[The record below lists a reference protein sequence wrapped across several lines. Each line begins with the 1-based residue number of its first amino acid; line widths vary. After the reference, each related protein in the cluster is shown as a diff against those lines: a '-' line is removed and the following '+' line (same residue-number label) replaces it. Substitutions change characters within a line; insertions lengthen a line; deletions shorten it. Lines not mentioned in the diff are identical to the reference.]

1 MRHITWVAVA
11 TLAVGASYVNA
22 AEQNVAPASSGND
35 ATIMS
40 QSGSLSAPQPA
51 PMTSRV
57 APVGKTRSEVRQEL
71 IQAEKD
77 GSLAR
82 LNALLYNGN

>member
-1 MRHITWVAVA
+1 MRHIKWIAVA
-11 TLAVGASYVNA
+11 TLAVGALQVNA
-22 AEQNVAPASSGND
+22 AEQNVAPAASGND

-40 QSGSLSAPQPA
+40 QAGSLSAPRTAQV
-51 PMTSRV
+51 TNSV
-57 APVGKTRSEVRQEL
+57 EPVRKTRAEVRQEL

-82 LNALLYNGN
+82 LNALLYSGG

>member
-1 MRHITWVAVA
+1 MRHITWIAVA
-11 TLAVGASYVNA
+11 TLAVGASHVNA
-22 AEQNVAPASSGND
+22 EEQNVAPVPSGND

-40 QSGSLSAPQPA
+40 QAGSLSAPQTA
-51 PMTSRV
+51 PMTSSV
-57 APVGKTRSEVRQEL
+57 APFGRIRAEVRQEL

-82 LNALLYNGN
+82 WPA